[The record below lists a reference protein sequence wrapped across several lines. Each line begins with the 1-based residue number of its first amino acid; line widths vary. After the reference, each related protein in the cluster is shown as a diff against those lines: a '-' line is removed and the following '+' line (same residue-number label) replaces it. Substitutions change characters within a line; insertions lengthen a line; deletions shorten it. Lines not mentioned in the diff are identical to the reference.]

1 MMKKNVLL
9 SAIII
14 FSCLSV
20 LATPTR
26 IILRDKGTG
35 ASPVSAQLIIK
46 NNGHAEIGAVYPAY
60 F

>member
-46 NNGHAEIGAVYPAY
+46 NNGHAEIC
-60 F
+60 